1 MIINLC
7 CVIIPVKGLV
17 NVKVVLYLLIIA
29 IFIYIALQIK
39 MLILLLI
46 IFAVVLLLIP
56 ERKKTFKETKEDANY
71 TPILKDEEQ
80 N

>member
-1 MIINLC
+1 
-7 CVIIPVKGLV
+7 
-17 NVKVVLYLLIIA
+17 
-29 IFIYIALQIK
+29 
-39 MLILLLI
+39 MLILPLI
-46 IFAVVLLLIP
+46 LFAVVLLLIP